1 MACSALRVEKKNAG
15 VDAEMTAGDSAL
27 EEVLTGGLLRVSC
40 LVFSLEKKTQSPVVQ
55 IKGAT
60 NQPTTEV
67 IFLGT

>member
-15 VDAEMTAGDSAL
+15 VDAEMTTGDSAL

-40 LVFSLEKKTQSPVVQ
+40 LVFSLEKK
-55 IKGAT
+55 KHNLLLFKLRG
-60 NQPTTEV
+60 QPTTEV